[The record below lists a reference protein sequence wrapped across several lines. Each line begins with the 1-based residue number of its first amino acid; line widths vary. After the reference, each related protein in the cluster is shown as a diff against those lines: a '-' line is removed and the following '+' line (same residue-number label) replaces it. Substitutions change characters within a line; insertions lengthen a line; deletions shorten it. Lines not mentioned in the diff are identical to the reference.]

1 MLLEFPSMT
10 ENDLFD
16 VIVVGAGIVGA
27 AIAERLMDG
36 PFKRGLLIEKE
47 ATWCT
52 GTSARSAGGIRLQFG
67 REAKIRAA
75 LHASHH
81 FESFSEKYGIDPDL
95 KRHGYLI
102 LSSNRSSRDRLREAV
117 ALQNR
122 LGLPSRFLSPDEVL
136 DVVPALETGDLLGA
150 TFSLSDG
157 YLDPHALVQGFIRRF
172 LDGGG
177 ILKTSSPVLDFVM
190 IRDRVTGVR
199 TAGGVLHADAVV
211 VAAGPFAGPL
221 LVRAG
226 VNLPLRPCRRQIF
239 FTGPVA
245 GVDAQWP
252 LVLDLDNSFYFR
264 PETGGVIMSLAEEE
278 EMEPP
283 ASGNDIA
290 LKRHNLDELARRA
303 TMRCPILESAEVRGG
318 WAGLRTLTPDQFPL
332 LGPIPSL
339 SGLFVAAGF
348 SGHGVTLS
356 PFAASVLTADLTGG
370 EGPLGDLSAFRP
382 ARFLT
387 A

>member
-1 MLLEFPSMT
+1 MT

-16 VIVVGAGIVGA
+16 AIVVGAGIVGS
-27 AIAERLMDG
+27 AIAERLIDG
-36 PFKRGLLIEKE
+36 PFDRVLLIEKE

-81 FESFSEKYGIDPDL
+81 FESFAEKYGIDPDL
-95 KRHGYLI
+95 KKHGYLI
-102 LSSNRSSRDRLREAV
+102 LSCNRSSHDRLREAV

-122 LGLPSRFLSPDEVL
+122 LGLRSRFLSPGEVL
-136 DVVPALETGDLLGA
+136 DVVPALDVGDLLGA
-150 TFSLSDG
+150 AFSLSDG
-157 YLDPHALVQGFIRRF
+157 YLDPHALVQGFVRRF

-177 ILKTSSPVLDFVM
+177 ILKTSSPVLDFV
-190 IRDRVTGVR
+190 RTGERVTGVR
-199 TAGGVLHADAVV
+199 TASGLLRAGAVV

-221 LVRAG
+221 LARAG
-226 VNLPLRPCRRQIF
+226 IDLPLRPCRRQIF
-239 FTGPVA
+239 FTGAVD
-245 GVDAQWP
+245 GVDERWP

-290 LKRHNLDELARRA
+290 LKRDNLDTLAQRA
-303 TMRCPILESAEVRGG
+303 SKRCPILELAEVRGG

-332 LGPIPSL
+332 LGPIPSHP
-339 SGLFVAAGF
+339 GLFVAAGF

-370 EGPLGDLSAFRP
+370 EGPLDDLSPFRP